1 MVFGNQGKPC
11 TGDSNENAPTGL
23 HIICLVPIHFVKEM
37 SASRAAPG
45 VVQSLV
51 FIHSGSTT
59 LVELGRLYSYI
70 REAQRWSSWFI

>member
-1 MVFGNQGKPC
+1 
-11 TGDSNENAPTGL
+11 
-23 HIICLVPIHFVKEM
+23 VPIHFVKEM